1 MLKSLIFDT
10 YPGQGLTG
18 NEAERHQR
26 IATYNL
32 SSQTDLAV
40 RAKANQIEVFIIWFT
55 VDQDQI
61 RLYVAVSMIR
71 PFAGKQMIEV
81 AAGQGHIGGK
91 QTHDFH
97 QGRIKLFAVPP

>member
-1 MLKSLIFDT
+1 MRMLKSLIFDT

-55 VDQDQI
+55 VDQNQI
-61 RLYVAVSMIR
+61 RLDVAVSMIDPIPR
-71 PFAGKQMIEV
+71 KGMIEV
-81 AAGQGHIGGK
+81 AIW
-91 QTHDFH
+91 
-97 QGRIKLFAVPP
+97 